1 MTLLPI
7 SLTMASVAALINIWL
22 GARVGKVRSKEKIF
36 VGDGGNEAVIRRMRA
51 QANYI
56 ENTSFVLIL
65 ILLVELA
72 SGSTIWLWAAGG
84 IYMVGRVAHA
94 FGMDGVMK
102 ARFAGT
108 LITML
113 TQLGLAI
120 AALAIL
126 WLTPAGVTLTEVE
139 TVTTTQQ

>member
-1 MTLLPI
+1 MIILPI
-7 SLTMASVAALINIWL
+7 SLTMAAAAALINIWL
-22 GARVGKVRSKEKIF
+22 GVRVGRVRSAEKVF

-56 ENTSFVLIL
+56 ENTLFVLFL
-65 ILLVELA
+65 IFLVELA

-84 IYMVGRVAHA
+84 IYLVGRVAHA

-108 LITML
+108 VITML

-126 WLTPAGVTLTEVE
+126 WLTPTGVTLTEVE
-139 TVTTTQQ
+139 TIATAPQ